1 MSTTEQPRPPGMH
14 PRHPGVGS
22 STSLIRL
29 EADEPE
35 RGGLLIFF
43 PSGRHMTIAWRTV
56 TQITPTKE
64 AALQYTGQI
73 VDNLNKVA
81 AKEGRDS
88 PAETDLARTNWVS
101 VTAAIQ
107 RIILDFNQALSARV
121 SAKMALEFG
130 PVWPPKPH

>member
-73 VDNLNKVA
+73 VEELNKVA

-88 PAETDLARTNWVS
+88 PAEQDLARTNWVS
-101 VTAAIQ
+101 VTAALQ
-107 RIILDFNQALSARV
+107 RCIIDFNHALSTRV

>member
-1 MSTTEQPRPPGMH
+1 MTPEQVRPLTMH

-35 RGGLLIFF
+35 TGGVLIFF
-43 PSGRHMTIAWRTV
+43 PSGRHMTITWRTV

-64 AALQYTGQI
+64 AALQYAGTI
-73 VDNLNKVA
+73 VENLNKVA
-81 AKEGRDS
+81 AQEGRGS
-88 PAETDLARTNWVS
+88 PAETDLSRTNWVS

-107 RIILDFNQALSARV
+107 RIILDFNQELSQRV